1 MLIPSLMPEGEKEK
15 EWGLETKYGRKGG
28 GGEREKRV
36 KKKEEGTSLVV
47 QWLGLCAPNAGGPG
61 SVPGQGAR
69 SHLPQLR
76 VCMPQLKILHAATK
90 IPHTA
95 TKTQHSQINK

>member
-36 KKKEEGTSLVV
+36 RTDAWSKVLASGNMELTDR
-47 QWLGLCAPNAGGPG
+47 QIGL
-61 SVPGQGAR
+61 AR
-69 SHLPQLR
+69 SY
-76 VCMPQLKILHAATK
+76 
-90 IPHTA
+90 IPF
-95 TKTQHSQINK
+95 